1 MPEFEVGLFG
11 QRGLNPNGITY
22 VTVDAPDADRAKQ
35 VAEGIYGGRANMG
48 TRMVNKPSQSPS
60 DESFSDESSS
70 SSSDMS
76 SGSIDP
82 GAVGGIVAIGAAVIF
97 LPWIM
102 AAGAGYG
109 AYKVAKGRVSS
120 AVLAGIVA
128 ASGVGGFLGGKAIKG
143 EFDSPTPAVVEEV
156 KEVEEAK
163 PLTYIDQTGKTV
175 VDNQDN
181 FRLLPDGSKVWY

>member
-11 QRGLNPNGITY
+11 QRGLNPTGISH
-22 VTVDAPDADRAKQ
+22 VIVDAPDAHRAKQ
-35 VAEGIYGGRANMG
+35 VAESIYGGRANMG

-60 DESFSDESSS
+60 DDDSS

-143 EFDSPTPAVVEEV
+143 EFDSPAPAVVEEV

-163 PLTYIDQTGKTV
+163 PLTYVDQNGVTV

-181 FRLLPDGSKVWY
+181 FHIVDGKKVWY

>member
-1 MPEFEVGLFG
+1 MAEWKVGLYG
-11 QRGLNPNGITY
+11 QEGLNPTGVSF
-22 VTVDAPDADRAKQ
+22 VTVDAPDAHRAKQ
-35 VAEGIYGGRANMG
+35 VAEHIYGGRANMG
-48 TRMVNKPSQSPS
+48 VTRVDDQPSQSSS
-60 DESFSDESSS
+60 DDSSS

-128 ASGVGGFLGGKAIKG
+128 ASGVGGFLGGKAMKG

-163 PLTYIDQTGKTV
+163 PLTYVDQNGVTV

-181 FRLLPDGSKVWY
+181 FRIVDGKKVWY